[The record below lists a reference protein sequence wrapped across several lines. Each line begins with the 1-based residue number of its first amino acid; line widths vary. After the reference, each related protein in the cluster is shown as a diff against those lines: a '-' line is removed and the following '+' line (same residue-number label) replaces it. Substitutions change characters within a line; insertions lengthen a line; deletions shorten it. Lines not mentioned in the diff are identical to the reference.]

1 MKMKLYVTTIMEL
14 SIILFFSLNIYCVLS
29 LKHDQLTN
37 YEKLYEMGMEAYKK
51 GKWSECSSLFS
62 SAVKDYHFYHN
73 TLIDCRMKC
82 YKNDTSSIL
91 FDTILEK
98 GNCLRHCKKKLL
110 GLRAEEETSYAIQ
123 LKFEDRN
130 PYNYM
135 SFCFYKDEK
144 YKEAASAAF
153 TYYVS
158 HQDDERITESVH
170 YYRGLSGIENLDFV
184 DLERKLYQSLYIKG
198 LNAYNVGDWE
208 EASSLFERSLQDYF
222 REEERCRFGCEKG
235 FVHGMF
241 PDFINAIADHYVAVL
256 VCKQKCLKKLATFGM
271 DEVKDYVLEHF
282 NYLQYAYYQSGKFEE
297 AFEAIANFLL
307 FKSTDEMLNNKK
319 YYITTLGHSPNSF
332 KPTPAVKQ
340 YVEMWQAIDHK
351 LDFVREHYILSS
363 DFIAAEDSKDQDIW
377 GNQIDTGQA
386 SRKENVAMFESIG
399 MRLKSEGK
407 DLNGEDRF
415 VADSFIRED
424 QCQTLT
430 DLAMAKPGDDNGVKK
445 VNISEATKLVSENED
460 LEMSLRLL
468 LRAHVLMSSYVA
480 AYFSRSGLRVAD
492 ITLVCRHGGEQAT
505 KGKSLSED
513 CVPQEDGSCL
523 GKDWKDR
530 DQVTVVAYLTDNTEG
545 TGEFYFMGHDGDVQ
559 SKVEPEC
566 GKLVGFTGESHHGVS
581 PAWDQERCALV
592 LTLSE
597 YRPKAQGLDDAKKFL
612 QKLDSN
618 RNKGFPDSD
627 TTDILNQFYSQGVKI
642 TQKDDELLGKER
654 FVADDLST
662 PVECD
667 QLIAIAKK
675 EGIGGDGYAGRSSP
689 HSDAELFTGVSI
701 LHAYKLAE
709 KGRISPSS
717 LRLLLD
723 VSENARLLVERYLR
737 LPRPLYFDYTHLV
750 CRTAIPGAEGEL
762 SLSHPVHADNCVIQ
776 DDGSCIRDPLAYT
789 QRSYSAV
796 LYLNDDFEGGEFFFA
811 HKNKSEQISVSP
823 VCGRLVAF
831 NAGEFH
837 GVKAVTSGQ
846 RCAIAMWF
854 THDPNFQEVA
864 RLHASR
870 RIDKLFKPGDKMSEQ
885 SESESQMEGAILN
898 HEESLTDDP
907 VSSVSEDKSD
917 LRKPLKP
924 DEQLTY
930 PDMSDSSHSDA
941 HSDSTLSDHAKGL
954 PDDLSEKAE
963 SHDEL

>member
-332 KPTPAVKQ
+332 KPTP
-340 YVEMWQAIDHK
+340 
-351 LDFVREHYILSS
+351 
-363 DFIAAEDSKDQDIW
+363 DIW

-430 DLAMAKPGDDNGVKK
+430 DLAM
-445 VNISEATKLVSENED
+445 LVSENED

-505 KGKSLSED
+505 K
-513 CVPQEDGSCL
+513 
-523 GKDWKDR
+523 
-530 DQVTVVAYLTDNTEG
+530 AYLTDNTEG

-667 QLIAIAKK
+667 QLIAIA
-675 EGIGGDGYAGRSSP
+675 
-689 HSDAELFTGVSI
+689 
-701 LHAYKLAE
+701 KLAE